1 MPFHPSPSRGPAIYV
16 FLVNKYA
23 LSFRALPLKT
33 GQLEWI
39 CCLLGA
45 QCRIFDSVIAWVLI
59 PAGGGDPYD
68 GLYGEARRKRG
79 TFFRLQVYERVGI
92 LLVEVYER
100 PVEKSVIWVSKMAQ
114 RAEQMN
120 FMAL

>member
-1 MPFHPSPSRGPAIYV
+1 MS
-16 FLVNKYA
+16 N
-23 LSFRALPLKT
+23 FRL
-33 GQLEWI
+33 
-39 CCLLGA
+39 CYCLG
-45 QCRIFDSVIAWVLI
+45 FN
-59 PAGGGDPYD
+59 PGGGGDPYD